1 MFAARRVARNVVL
14 GADSGNGVTVVV
26 VLARSTVMSDDAFEM
41 MRATAGGDRR
51 RMAVPSARGR
61 QGSSEGVEPCRDR
74 ATATLEDIC
83 NRAFPALFCPRRYTM
98 GGARCGAMPS
108 SDIVEVR
115 ATVSAARFGANRTF
129 GRTQKSQKGAMCG
142 HLGRGTMGR

>member
-51 RMAVPSARGR
+51 RMADVS
-61 QGSSEGVEPCRDR
+61 
-74 ATATLEDIC
+74 
-83 NRAFPALFCPRRYTM
+83 
-98 GGARCGAMPS
+98 
-108 SDIVEVR
+108 
-115 ATVSAARFGANRTF
+115 ATV
-129 GRTQKSQKGAMCG
+129 Q
-142 HLGRGTMGR
+142 